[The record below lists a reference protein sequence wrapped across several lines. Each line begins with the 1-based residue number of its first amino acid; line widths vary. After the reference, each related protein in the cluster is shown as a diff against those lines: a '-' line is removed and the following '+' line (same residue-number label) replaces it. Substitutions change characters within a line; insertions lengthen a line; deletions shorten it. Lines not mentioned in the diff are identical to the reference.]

1 MEMVLEKQGL
11 DMQSGM
17 SDKLFVAVWMV
28 TYNHED
34 YIEQAIE
41 SIVNQKANFL
51 YKLFIGEDCST
62 DNTRQ
67 ICIGLKEKYPDKI
80 HLVLNERN
88 VGASQNAQKI
98 FNLCFNSGAKY
109 VAMCEGDDYWT
120 DPLKLQK
127 QVDFLETNQEY
138 VLTFHPVQILNTD
151 GVLVEDFITK
161 VPENY
166 EYQETLASGNNYI
179 HTPSVLFRNIITSF
193 PPEFMLSPIGDY
205 FLYMIL
211 TNHGK
216 IKIMNDTMAVYR
228 QGVGVWSDLQLPERL
243 LNTMFCIKLISSH
256 FKDNK
261 RILQLLS
268 KQHFDLLK
276 KLTNI
281 EEKRTEIIDSFVIDL
296 HQVSTRLTFG
306 SLAKTAVIK
315 IRRKLNKK

>member
-1 MEMVLEKQGL
+1 MIDYPKISV
-11 DMQSGM
+11 
-17 SDKLFVAVWMV
+17 V
-28 TYNHED
+28 TITYGHENF
-34 YIEQAIE
+34 IEQTLDGVFMQDYKGEIE
-41 SIVNQKANFL
+41 FIISNDHSPDATDRVIKDYLAVKEIPINFTIKYTQHEVNKGMMTNFIWAL
-51 YKLFIGEDCST
+51 EQASG
-62 DNTRQ
+62 
-67 ICIGLKEKYPDKI
+67 KYI
-80 HLVLNERN
+80 AL
-88 VGASQNAQKI
+88 
-98 FNLCFNSGAKY
+98 
-109 VAMCEGDDYWT
+109 CEGDDYWT

-127 QVDFLETNQEY
+127 QVEFLETNQEY

-296 HQVSTRLTFG
+296 HQVSTRLSFG

>member
-1 MEMVLEKQGL
+1 MIDYPKISV
-11 DMQSGM
+11 
-17 SDKLFVAVWMV
+17 V
-28 TYNHED
+28 TITYGHENF
-34 YIEQAIE
+34 IEQTLDGVFMQDYKGEIE
-41 SIVNQKANFL
+41 FIISNDHSPDATDRVIKDYLSVKEIPINFTIKYTQHEVNKGMMPNFIWAL
-51 YKLFIGEDCST
+51 EQASG
-62 DNTRQ
+62 
-67 ICIGLKEKYPDKI
+67 KYI
-80 HLVLNERN
+80 AL
-88 VGASQNAQKI
+88 
-98 FNLCFNSGAKY
+98 
-109 VAMCEGDDYWT
+109 CEGDDYWT

-127 QVDFLETNQEY
+127 QVEFLETNQEY

>member
-1 MEMVLEKQGL
+1 MIDYPKISV
-11 DMQSGM
+11 
-17 SDKLFVAVWMV
+17 V
-28 TYNHED
+28 TITYGHENF
-34 YIEQAIE
+34 IEQTLDGVFMQDYKGEIE
-41 SIVNQKANFL
+41 FIISNDHSPDATDRVIKDYLSVKEIPINFIIKYTQHEVNKGMMTNFIWAL
-51 YKLFIGEDCST
+51 EQASG
-62 DNTRQ
+62 
-67 ICIGLKEKYPDKI
+67 KYI
-80 HLVLNERN
+80 AL
-88 VGASQNAQKI
+88 
-98 FNLCFNSGAKY
+98 
-109 VAMCEGDDYWT
+109 CEGDDYWT

-127 QVDFLETNQEY
+127 QVEFLETNQEY

-166 EYQETLASGNNYI
+166 EYQKTLASGNNYI

-296 HQVSTRLTFG
+296 HQVSRRLTFG

>member
-1 MEMVLEKQGL
+1 MIDYPKISV
-11 DMQSGM
+11 
-17 SDKLFVAVWMV
+17 V
-28 TYNHED
+28 TITYGHENF
-34 YIEQAIE
+34 IEQTLDGVFMQDYKGEIE
-41 SIVNQKANFL
+41 FIISNDHSPDATDRVIKDYLAVKEIPINFTIKYTQHEVNKGMMTNFIWAL
-51 YKLFIGEDCST
+51 EQASG
-62 DNTRQ
+62 
-67 ICIGLKEKYPDKI
+67 KYI
-80 HLVLNERN
+80 AL
-88 VGASQNAQKI
+88 
-98 FNLCFNSGAKY
+98 
-109 VAMCEGDDYWT
+109 CEGDDYWT

-127 QVDFLETNQEY
+127 QVEFLETNQEY

>member
-1 MEMVLEKQGL
+1 MIDYPKISV
-11 DMQSGM
+11 
-17 SDKLFVAVWMV
+17 V
-28 TYNHED
+28 TITYGHENF
-34 YIEQAIE
+34 IEQTLDGVFMQDYKGEIE
-41 SIVNQKANFL
+41 FIISNDHSPDATDRVIKDYLAVKEIPINFTIKYTQHEVNKGMMTNFIWAL
-51 YKLFIGEDCST
+51 EQASG
-62 DNTRQ
+62 
-67 ICIGLKEKYPDKI
+67 KYI
-80 HLVLNERN
+80 AL
-88 VGASQNAQKI
+88 
-98 FNLCFNSGAKY
+98 
-109 VAMCEGDDYWT
+109 CEGDDYWT

-127 QVDFLETNQEY
+127 QVEFLETNQEY

-205 FLYMIL
+205 FLFMIL

>member
-1 MEMVLEKQGL
+1 MIDYPKISV
-11 DMQSGM
+11 
-17 SDKLFVAVWMV
+17 V
-28 TYNHED
+28 TITYGHENF
-34 YIEQAIE
+34 IEQTLDGVFMQDYKGEIE
-41 SIVNQKANFL
+41 FIISNDHSPDATDRVIKDYLAVKEIPINFTIKYTQHEVNKGMMTNFIWAL
-51 YKLFIGEDCST
+51 EQASG
-62 DNTRQ
+62 
-67 ICIGLKEKYPDKI
+67 KYI
-80 HLVLNERN
+80 AL
-88 VGASQNAQKI
+88 
-98 FNLCFNSGAKY
+98 
-109 VAMCEGDDYWT
+109 CEGDDYWT

-127 QVDFLETNQEY
+127 QVEFLETNQDY

-205 FLYMIL
+205 FLFMIL

-261 RILQLLS
+261 MILQLLS

>member
-1 MEMVLEKQGL
+1 MIDYPKISV
-11 DMQSGM
+11 
-17 SDKLFVAVWMV
+17 V
-28 TYNHED
+28 TITYGHENF
-34 YIEQAIE
+34 IEQTLDGVFMQDYKGEIE
-41 SIVNQKANFL
+41 FIISNDHSPDATDRVIKDYLSVKEIPINFTIKYTQHEVNKGMMTNFIWAL
-51 YKLFIGEDCST
+51 EQASG
-62 DNTRQ
+62 
-67 ICIGLKEKYPDKI
+67 KYI
-80 HLVLNERN
+80 AL
-88 VGASQNAQKI
+88 
-98 FNLCFNSGAKY
+98 
-109 VAMCEGDDYWT
+109 CEGDDYWT

-127 QVDFLETNQEY
+127 QVEFLETNQEY

-296 HQVSTRLTFG
+296 HQVSRRLTFG

>member
-1 MEMVLEKQGL
+1 MIDYLNISV
-11 DMQSGM
+11 
-17 SDKLFVAVWMV
+17 V
-28 TYNHED
+28 TITYGHENF
-34 YIEQAIE
+34 IEQTLDGVFMQDYKGEIE
-41 SIVNQKANFL
+41 FIISNDHSPDATDRVIKDYLAVKEIPINFTIKYTQHEVNKGMMTNFIWAL
-51 YKLFIGEDCST
+51 EQASG
-62 DNTRQ
+62 
-67 ICIGLKEKYPDKI
+67 KYI
-80 HLVLNERN
+80 AL
-88 VGASQNAQKI
+88 
-98 FNLCFNSGAKY
+98 
-109 VAMCEGDDYWT
+109 CEGDDYWT

-127 QVDFLETNQEY
+127 QVEFLETNQEY

-296 HQVSTRLTFG
+296 HQVSRRLTFG

>member
-1 MEMVLEKQGL
+1 MIDYPKISV
-11 DMQSGM
+11 
-17 SDKLFVAVWMV
+17 V
-28 TYNHED
+28 TITYGHENF
-34 YIEQAIE
+34 IEQTFDGVFMQDYKGEIE
-41 SIVNQKANFL
+41 FIISNDHSPDATDRVIKDYLSVKEIPINFIIKYTQHEVNKGMMTNFIWAL
-51 YKLFIGEDCST
+51 EQASG
-62 DNTRQ
+62 
-67 ICIGLKEKYPDKI
+67 KYI
-80 HLVLNERN
+80 AL
-88 VGASQNAQKI
+88 
-98 FNLCFNSGAKY
+98 
-109 VAMCEGDDYWT
+109 CEGDDYWT

-127 QVDFLETNQEY
+127 QVEFLETNQEY

>member
-1 MEMVLEKQGL
+1 MIDYPKISV
-11 DMQSGM
+11 
-17 SDKLFVAVWMV
+17 V
-28 TYNHED
+28 TITYGHENF
-34 YIEQAIE
+34 IEQTLDGVFMQDYKGEIE
-41 SIVNQKANFL
+41 FIISNDHSPDATDRVIKDYLAVKEIPINFTIKYTQHEVNKGMMPNFIWAL
-51 YKLFIGEDCST
+51 EQTSG
-62 DNTRQ
+62 
-67 ICIGLKEKYPDKI
+67 KYI
-80 HLVLNERN
+80 AL
-88 VGASQNAQKI
+88 
-98 FNLCFNSGAKY
+98 
-109 VAMCEGDDYWT
+109 CEGDDYWT

-127 QVDFLETNQEY
+127 QVEFLETNQEY

>member
-1 MEMVLEKQGL
+1 MIDYPKISV
-11 DMQSGM
+11 
-17 SDKLFVAVWMV
+17 V
-28 TYNHED
+28 TITYGHENF
-34 YIEQAIE
+34 IEQTLDGVFMQDYKGEIE
-41 SIVNQKANFL
+41 FIISNDHSPDATDRVIKDYLAVKEIPINFTIKYTQHEVNKGMMTNFIWAL
-51 YKLFIGEDCST
+51 EQASG
-62 DNTRQ
+62 
-67 ICIGLKEKYPDKI
+67 KYI
-80 HLVLNERN
+80 AL
-88 VGASQNAQKI
+88 
-98 FNLCFNSGAKY
+98 
-109 VAMCEGDDYWT
+109 CEGDDYWT

-127 QVDFLETNQEY
+127 QVEFLETNQEY

-151 GVLVEDFITK
+151 GVLEEDFITK

>member
-1 MEMVLEKQGL
+1 MNTYRIIESSLSEIPMV
-11 DMQSGM
+11 S
-17 SDKLFVAVWMV
+17 VAMV
-28 TYNHED
+28 TYNHQDFIGE
-34 YIEQAIE
+34 AIE
-41 SIVNQKANFL
+41 SVLMQETTFNVELVIA
-51 YKLFIGEDCST
+51 EDYST
-62 DNTRQ
+62 DKTREIVLDYQSRFPDQ
-67 ICIGLKEKYPDKI
+67 IKVILQNRNIG
-80 HLVLNERN
+80 
-88 VGASQNAQKI
+88 AQKNNI
-98 FNLCFNSGAKY
+98 ALLSNLKGKY
-109 VAMCEGDDYWT
+109 VAALEGDDYWT
-120 DPLKLQK
+120 DPQKLQK
-127 QVDFLETNQEY
+127 QVDFLEANEDY
-138 VLTFHPVQILNTD
+138 VLTFHPVQILNPD
-151 GVLVEDFITK
+151 DVLVEDFITK

-179 HTPSVLFRNIITSF
+179 HTPSVVFRNIIQSF

-216 IKIMNDTMAVYR
+216 MKMMNDTMAVYR

-243 LNTMFCIKLISSH
+243 FNTIFCIKLISYH
-256 FKDNK
+256 FKDN
-261 RILQLLS
+261 RTILKLLN

-315 IRRKLNKK
+315 IRRKLKKK

>member
-1 MEMVLEKQGL
+1 MITYGHEKYIKEAIKGVFIQRTSFSVEL
-11 DMQSGM
+11 IIANDCSPDHTDEVVHKFLKNTPSNITVKYSRHDENKGM
-17 SDKLFVAVWMV
+17 NENFLWAL
-28 TYNHED
+28 
-34 YIEQAIE
+34 EQA
-41 SIVNQKANFL
+41 S
-51 YKLFIGEDCST
+51 G
-62 DNTRQ
+62 
-67 ICIGLKEKYPDKI
+67 KYI
-80 HLVLNERN
+80 AL
-88 VGASQNAQKI
+88 
-98 FNLCFNSGAKY
+98 
-109 VAMCEGDDYWT
+109 CEGDDYWT

-127 QVDFLETNQEY
+127 QVEFLETNQEY

>member
-1 MEMVLEKQGL
+1 MIDYPKISV
-11 DMQSGM
+11 
-17 SDKLFVAVWMV
+17 V
-28 TYNHED
+28 TITYGHENF
-34 YIEQAIE
+34 IEQTLDGVFMQDYKGEIE
-41 SIVNQKANFL
+41 FIISNDHSPDATDRVIKDYLAVKEIPINFTIKYTQHEVNKGMMPNFIWAL
-51 YKLFIGEDCST
+51 EQASG
-62 DNTRQ
+62 
-67 ICIGLKEKYPDKI
+67 KYI
-80 HLVLNERN
+80 AL
-88 VGASQNAQKI
+88 
-98 FNLCFNSGAKY
+98 
-109 VAMCEGDDYWT
+109 CEGDDYWT

-127 QVDFLETNQEY
+127 QVEFLETNQEY

-296 HQVSTRLTFG
+296 HQVSRRLTFG

>member
-1 MEMVLEKQGL
+1 MDLEKKVL
-11 DMQSGM
+11 DMQLNSTVLM
-17 SDKLFVAVWMV
+17 VAVYMI

-127 QVDFLETNQEY
+127 QVDFLVTNQDY
-138 VLTFHPVQILNTD
+138 VLTFHPVNILNSD
-151 GVLVEDFITK
+151 GSMVEDFITNIP
-161 VPENY
+161 VNY
-166 EYQETLASGNNYI
+166 ETQEMLARFGNYI
-179 HTPSVLFRNIITSF
+179 HTPSVVFRNIIKTF
-193 PPEFMLSPIGDY
+193 PPEFSLSPIGDY

-216 IKIMNDTMAVYR
+216 IKMLEGTMAVYR
-228 QGVGVWSDLQLPERL
+228 YGVGVFSLQTKIEKAKASFKLYGLLLSYSDKTSLNQILLERL
-243 LNTMFCIKLISSH
+243 LKGVDYLQDLVKSEYSGAFVSKHIFFRIILSFKQPKTIWKKIKSR
-256 FKDNK
+256 F
-261 RILQLLS
+261 
-268 KQHFDLLK
+268 
-276 KLTNI
+276 
-281 EEKRTEIIDSFVIDL
+281 
-296 HQVSTRLTFG
+296 
-306 SLAKTAVIK
+306 
-315 IRRKLNKK
+315 